1 MKTAE
6 ISVRFNAIELKGSLS
21 IPKEPN
27 SLVIFSH
34 GSGSSRFSSRNRRVA
49 EVLQEYNMATL
60 LTDLL
65 TQKEDS
71 VYQNRFN
78 IKLLTERL
86 VAVTNEVTQLSD
98 LKNLN
103 VGFFGANT
111 GAASALRAASRLRDL
126 IGAVVS
132 RGGRP
137 DLAGDDLPLVKA
149 PTLLLVGSLDTDVVK
164 LNEQAYAQIRS
175 EKKLKI
181 VHGAGHLFEEPGK
194 LDEVA
199 QSAASWFKKY
209 LVVNPI
215 SQSS

>member
-1 MKTAE
+1 MKTTE
-6 ISVRFNAIELKGSLS
+6 ISVRFNAIELKGGLS

-34 GSGSSRFSSRNRRVA
+34 GSGSSRFSPRNRRVA

-86 VAVTNEVTQLSD
+86 VTVTNEVTQLSD

-103 VGFFGANT
+103 IGYFGAST
-111 GAASALRAASRLRDL
+111 GAASALKAASKLRKV

-132 RGGRP
+132 RGGRA

-149 PTLLLVGSLDTDVVK
+149 PTLLLVGSLDTDVLK
-164 LNEQAYAQIRS
+164 LNEQAYAQMRT
-175 EKKLKI
+175 EKELKI
-181 VHGAGHLFEEPGK
+181 VQGAGHLFEEPGK
-194 LDEVA
+194 LDE
-199 QSAASWFKKY
+199 AARAAANWFKKY

-215 SQSS
+215 IQL